1 MPLRGK
7 VLIRRWSCPL
17 SPIAL
22 RAALIR
28 VVSADSRQSAQAS
41 SRRLARPGLQRVPVT
56 DQVGQD
62 VEDLRLNRD
71 QCAPPCRK
79 SDPDVLAVE
88 TAKNR
93 PRKNPADGMN

>member
-22 RAALIR
+22 RATLIR
-28 VVSADSRQSAQAS
+28 VVSADSRQSAQPS

-71 QCAPPCRK
+71 QCAP
-79 SDPDVLAVE
+79 LAANQIRTYSRWRPPRIGLGKIRP
-88 TAKNR
+88 TA
-93 PRKNPADGMN
+93 